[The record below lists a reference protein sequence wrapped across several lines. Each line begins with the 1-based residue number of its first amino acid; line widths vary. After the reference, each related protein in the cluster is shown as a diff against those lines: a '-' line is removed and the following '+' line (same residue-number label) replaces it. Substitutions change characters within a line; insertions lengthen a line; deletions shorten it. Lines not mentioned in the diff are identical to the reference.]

1 MIETIYYERQKTK
14 EPLRMAMG
22 QSAGKSRVS
31 YVFRA
36 MNILGHLGQSTQ
48 PLCELEIRHFLML
61 AVFGH
66 TFPLFP

>member
-1 MIETIYYERQKTK
+1 
-14 EPLRMAMG
+14 MAMG

-36 MNILGHLGQSTQ
+36 MNILGHLGHSTQ
-48 PLCELEIRHFLML
+48 PLCQLEIRHFLML